1 MVPLHFT
8 LLSKLIIK
16 SQSAQ
21 VMGTL
26 QVISCCLERSSD
38 TAYSWDVLRQRI
50 SSYPLSAQGTLPGIS
65 QSAEGRA
72 WLSLPSQHAV
82 TLPSAQPGASSG
94 VLKCLCMQLS
104 HWMGTQGFVLVELRC
119 WSGTCRQNAHEAA
132 KISGHRGRQHTTAV
146 LNTTWGK
153 TSLDPWLTWPEQND
167 DLQCP
172 APSFIRV
179 QGSAHTLGSCVPTL
193 SMPSSSPASAKCT
206 HQCWKVFQHPTHLL
220 LWELLPAEESCWAGK
235 GFSCSNSR
243 ARRPKR
249 SPCQPPASYRHNC
262 WSSWN
267 HQPSVLGIR
276 TQTDGPEDLLFKQ
289 TRGGIFFPL
298 TGKLCI
304 E

>member
-1 MVPLHFT
+1 MGLKTLKKASCFSTVSTNPPPEKGYKQSPEVITQCCTTSTPDMVPLHFT

-153 TSLDPWLTWPEQND
+153 TSLDP
-167 DLQCP
+167 
-172 APSFIRV
+172 
-179 QGSAHTLGSCVPTL
+179 
-193 SMPSSSPASAKCT
+193 
-206 HQCWKVFQHPTHLL
+206 
-220 LWELLPAEESCWAGK
+220 
-235 GFSCSNSR
+235 
-243 ARRPKR
+243 
-249 SPCQPPASYRHNC
+249 
-262 WSSWN
+262 
-267 HQPSVLGIR
+267 
-276 TQTDGPEDLLFKQ
+276 
-289 TRGGIFFPL
+289 
-298 TGKLCI
+298 
-304 E
+304 